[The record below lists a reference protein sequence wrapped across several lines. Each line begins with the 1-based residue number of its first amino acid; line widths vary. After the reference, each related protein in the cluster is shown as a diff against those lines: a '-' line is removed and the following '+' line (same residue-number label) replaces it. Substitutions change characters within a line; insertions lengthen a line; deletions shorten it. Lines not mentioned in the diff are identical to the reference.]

1 MQINRVIFGFTGF
14 IGAGKTTAIN
24 YLQEKYKAE
33 SYAFS
38 TPLRDILRR
47 TYEPETREN
56 LQKLSNILRDGF
68 GQDLLAKIIAQ
79 DVRESIAHLIGVDGV
94 RRPAD
99 IAHLREIDGFH
110 LIYIT
115 ADMETR
121 YTRLTERGQNPD
133 DATKTF
139 EQFKAD
145 QEREAEQKIPEIATE
160 ATETIDNNGT
170 LEQLYAQLDSL
181 VGKYNIRKDVSD

>member
-1 MQINRVIFGFTGF
+1 MQINKIILGFTGQ

-24 YLQEKYKAE
+24 YLQKKYTAE
-33 SYAFS
+33 SHAFS
-38 TPLRDILRR
+38 TPLRDMLKRIH
-47 TYEPETREN
+47 EPETREN
-56 LQKLSNILRDGF
+56 LQQLSSILRDAF

-79 DVRESIAHLIGVDGV
+79 DVKESAAHLIAVDGI

-110 LIYIT
+110 LVHIT

-121 YTRLTERGQNPD
+121 YIRLTERGQNPD
-133 DATKTF
+133 DATKTL

-145 QEREAEQKIPEIATE
+145 HEREAELKIAEIAAE
-160 ATETIDNNGT
+160 ATDAIDNNGT
-170 LEQLYAQLDSL
+170 LEQLSAQLDAL